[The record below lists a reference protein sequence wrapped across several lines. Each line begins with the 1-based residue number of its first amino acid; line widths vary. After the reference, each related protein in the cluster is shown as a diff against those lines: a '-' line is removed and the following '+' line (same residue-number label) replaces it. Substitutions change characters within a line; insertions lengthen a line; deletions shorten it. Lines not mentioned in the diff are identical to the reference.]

1 MIERYEFDV
10 ELVVQMPT
18 SMHGSAEGH
27 MGYIYK
33 RIQPKSSKKSGKK
46 KQVLCGNGGENLP
59 EDIPCDK
66 LFAEPWRQVRGDF
79 NDYKN
84 KVQEDVI
91 ESLSSRRPR
100 RTRKPTNSNPYVS
113 ATLTTSQ

>member
-33 RIQPKSSKKSGKK
+33 RIQPKPSKKSNKK
-46 KQVLCGNGGENLP
+46 DIVLCGNGGENLP

-66 LFAEPWRQVRGDF
+66 LFAEPWRHVRGDF
-79 NDYKN
+79 KKYSE
-84 KVQEDVI
+84 KVKQDVL

-100 RTRKPTNSNPYVS
+100 RSRKPTNNHPYVS
-113 ATLTTSQ
+113 ATSTASQ